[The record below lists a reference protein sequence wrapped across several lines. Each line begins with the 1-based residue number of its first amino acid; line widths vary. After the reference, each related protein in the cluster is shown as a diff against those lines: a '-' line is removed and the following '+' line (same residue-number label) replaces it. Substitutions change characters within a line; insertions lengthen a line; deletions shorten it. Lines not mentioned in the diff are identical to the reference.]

1 MGLGPYGRR
10 PKGRIRGGGDGGIRT
25 LGGEFS
31 PRRFS
36 KPLVSATH
44 PRLRRSSSQR
54 AIARVGGGI
63 NKLILVVAIA
73 ATGAELH
80 PGAYSTR
87 FAAHLIAGRADKDS
101 SRFELSLDHGII
113 AMSYVHALRLVAL
126 PALTGLLLSVAAA
139 TSGAQAQVRTVD
151 PNSALGGPA
160 TAANTAKPAT
170 APVPTGGG
178 SAENLDQDLVKPDA
192 PAAPASAQ
200 TTPTADASAAP
211 VVVAGT
217 AGTFRKDDLIGAAE
231 GVFGKGAQG
240 LGELLE
246 KILKDQG
253 EPNGYIAGREASG
266 AFVIGL
272 RYGSGTLTHSV
283 EGQRPVYWTGPSLG
297 FDVGGDATKVF
308 VLVYNL
314 YDSQDLYK
322 RFAQVEGRA
331 YFVGGLSAT
340 YLRRGDVALIPV
352 RLGVGVRLGANIGY
366 MKFSEKSR
374 WLPF

>member
-1 MGLGPYGRR
+1 MPYFKAAR
-10 PKGRIRGGGDGGIRT
+10 P
-25 LGGEFS
+25 
-31 PRRFS
+31 
-36 KPLVSATH
+36 
-44 PRLRRSSSQR
+44 
-54 AIARVGGGI
+54 
-63 NKLILVVAIA
+63 
-73 ATGAELH
+73 
-80 PGAYSTR
+80 
-87 FAAHLIAGRADKDS
+87 
-101 SRFELSLDHGII
+101 LSL
-113 AMSYVHALRLVAL
+113 AALA
-126 PALTGLLLSVAAA
+126 GLLLALNTVAAA
-139 TSGAQAQVRTVD
+139 AQVKSVD
-151 PNSALGGPA
+151 PN
-160 TAANTAKPAT
+160 AAFEAAST
-170 APVPTGGG
+170 APVAATATPAAPAAAAT
-178 SAENLDQDLVKPDA
+178 AENLDEDLVRNEAQAGTGEP
-192 PAAPASAQ
+192 SA
-200 TTPTADASAAP
+200 TTPSVATTASAAATP
-211 VVVAGT
+211 T
-217 AGTFRKDDLIGAAE
+217 TFRKDDLIGAAE

-240 LGELLE
+240 LGELIE

-253 EPNGYIAGREASG
+253 EPNGYIAGREAAG

-297 FDVGGDATKVF
+297 FDVGGDAAKVF

-352 RLGVGVRLGANIGY
+352 RLGVGVRLGANVGY